1 MSVIEK
7 KLGFIGVGNMGG
19 AIVKA
24 LLNSKVVSPENIWC
38 SSRTPGKVKKIQ
50 EDFPI
55 HAAATN
61 EELVENSDII
71 FMGVKPQDFFSVLEP
86 LSSLIAQEKI
96 VVSMAAGIPMSD
108 IKRVLQNHPRVV
120 RIMPNTPI
128 EVGKAV
134 VGYCPDKQDAGTDAA
149 MISILQPLG
158 YVVQVSEGDQFQA
171 LTVACGSGTGF
182 VFELL
187 QYWQEWLEGYGF
199 DKDIAR
205 NMAVQTFLGA
215 ANLAEKHEQQ
225 PIDLLQSRVVSKKGV
240 THAGLESMR
249 ELEIERALRISFEKA
264 VLRDSELGRR

>member
-1 MSVIEK
+1 MTEK

-24 LLNSKVVSPENIWC
+24 LLRSKVVAPENIWA
-38 SSRTPGKVKKIQ
+38 SNRSQGKVLKIRD
-50 EDFPI
+50 EFPI
-55 HAAATN
+55 HLANTN

-71 FMGVKPQDFFSVLEP
+71 FVGVKPQDLFDVLEP
-86 LSSLIAQEKI
+86 LSSLIAGEKI
-96 VVSMAAGIPMSD
+96 VVSMAAGISIAAM
-108 IKRVLQNHPRVV
+108 KKVLQNHPRVV

-128 EVGKAV
+128 EIGKSV

-149 MISILQPLG
+149 MVTLLQPLG
-158 YVVQVSEGDQFQA
+158 YVVQVTEGDQFQA

-199 DKDIAR
+199 EPDVAR
-205 NMAVQTFLGA
+205 NMSVQTFLGA
-215 ANLAEKHEQQ
+215 AALAEKHEQQ
-225 PIDLLQSRVVSKKGV
+225 PIDQLQSRVVSKKGV
-240 THAGLESMR
+240 TFAGLESMR